1 MLELANGIVMGEGRD
16 KIVEERGGD
25 KSRIEVDEKEETYFL
40 PKMAKL

>member
-16 KIVEERGGD
+16 KIVEEGGG